1 MALTL
6 DDIFNAPTNP
16 YLKDSSPT
24 DGDRIYTA
32 ITTEDTSVAITGWG
46 GTITENS
53 NLNTTKGFRIKCY
66 DSLTTTGIRFN
77 PTATNLNDNDFFVL
91 IYSDKPY
98 QHHFAKITEVLTED
112 EYGDAF
118 EFEPKL
124 GNEIPKDAKFIIF
137 QMTKNGSV
145 VAVSMGML
153 QDNDLGETTND
164 FEGELWRRMA
174 VARPLFYF
182 FPRETNA
189 DKMDKSNELNHNRK
203 FYAMRE
209 SGTANSYTLSNAD
222 NCKVFT
228 TMQDFGKSVVD
239 YSRFSYK
246 IKLTD
251 KLRDLDAAQATNCT
265 YNEGTTITTDTTNYQ
280 GSHINARRMSDD
292 ILTSPTFTGPL
303 RYLSYDFSPTK
314 SNLVHGVYDHINTE
328 AIDGKGGFSETSIV
342 DNNRIMP
349 RKIKE
354 FDAYRVRHTV
364 HRGDTNEFFALKAT
378 YDSSSSS
385 VAFTFNTEYDLATV
399 LNTGDEV
406 KLGDE
411 IILVNTIGSLSGT
424 SQTITFEHNG
434 TRLYARTESEGE
446 FTLKTI
452 TPTSGETLHRR
463 AYNATDGTL
472 MLDIP
477 LLNNRFSKMYVSFSS
492 LNHNE
497 RFATIT
503 ACDATKGMIT
513 LLFSDDSYTANPL
526 SFVRGQYQL
535 HIERF
540 NGEVENIENKK
551 QDGQTIMEIQGRDKF
566 SKLLS
571 PVVNL
576 NTLFS
581 EDIIYSSNSPYN
593 KLASIKSGTNLSVA
607 LGAIYVDTGIV
618 ALTSNFD
625 NYPAV
630 GDKLFTVNGY
640 LGEVVDLLFHATVN
654 LRIEITPAITEANSE
669 EIYIATEKNYVLS
682 KALGSSHLATN
693 KPTSLTGAAN
703 KGLIFT
709 AGNKIKRVS
718 LTATTNGNT
727 TVNIA
732 ATGEDTSDLEAG
744 MIISGHSGIPTGT
757 AIVSVVDTSTI
768 TISASATNS
777 AAEAETIFFGG
788 EDTSLVS
795 TSANTSEGA
804 IGYAINK
811 PSSISNDF
819 AFQSLLKDEH
829 GSAGSSSF
837 DTVNTLI
844 DFEVVSTSKKD
855 NITEIELAPY
865 VPITLGRKMPN
876 FGNTEGYT
884 LTERA
889 TIEHTGANL
898 NSSSPNIIEATN
910 DGIKNLDRNDPVFIG
925 ASTETATFAGFVRTK
940 KMIRGTADQSN
951 LLYLDRDFTTTA
963 GHKIYSVSKDTHDL
977 FLINGAHLWGGK
989 MLSLP
994 HSKLTSTGPVPLN
1007 IDNIYGSN
1015 TDTNKKYGQSLY
1027 KTISMSFGQF
1037 NILLK
1042 EPSNAV
1048 YGFRRTYP
1056 SNSNFSYSTVAY
1068 KFSPNILSD
1077 NKNEFDKTGTGND
1090 IHMDFDMRGFGSAYG
1105 SLFSGLER
1113 LRRNQDSKY
1122 PDDFSS
1128 SVSETESLLSSIS
1141 QKVSNAATLFLYIN
1155 SDLLPYS
1162 SLRKDSLM
1170 DGNKNLINYNLFL
1183 VENSKLKDK
1192 VLEFTETSSGNQL
1205 LLTDNSFQTISIT
1218 DNTDISTLKR
1228 FGLMRLTE
1236 ICFDIHFNL
1245 FNPEKDTV
1253 KNRDYF
1259 SASQIN
1265 GYTFSAV
1272 GTLSSTSITNSL
1284 AASTTTLILDTV
1296 ESSNPPTATDI
1307 LYDANYKRIGTVSS
1321 YNSGT
1326 KTITLSSAAIL
1337 NDDATFTVGTVFQ
1350 QSRLD
1355 LIFLEGTKDGN
1366 TFISKDRAHIQKGA
1380 IITDNYLS
1388 HSGDVW
1394 EGNND
1399 GVLNMTNEDIIST
1412 PIRYRYS
1419 NAGGT
1424 LSATPRA
1431 LPTKPMDEV
1440 FPSTNVRQI
1449 FKHSIGVILDTYP
1462 IEQGQKHTIEKG
1474 VTIPFNIGNQVI
1486 FDDGTTN
1493 NFTNFITLGNTS
1505 INYQFGD
1512 KYPDGTSNTL
1522 TASGSEP
1529 YEATGVKFGIK
1540 PRLYYDSGISGYST
1554 ATISSSNGD
1563 LYQYNF
1569 AVYTGSIGWID
1580 FIDLTGCYLISEA
1593 GYDTDLQAAVDS
1605 GDENTNSCRNMNGV
1619 IPQDIIYVVSHTV
1632 RNDSDRQHRLVLDK
1646 QLTHQEAY
1654 RVLKPNETTFYDF
1667 MPEQIHLN
1675 MLSSK
1680 YTKMPE
1686 ENKVYEVNQDIE
1698 IVEGTKE
1705 KTSTKEGPRRESFL
1719 SMFVAVD
1726 PDKQSNNENHLIVK
1740 NAENFLDILEEGEH
1754 SLFASD
1760 GENSMKM
1767 SATVKSE
1774 FDFTGEQDII
1784 LTLSDMK
1791 TMKGVVSFSETFTLN
1806 TREELKI
1813 DPTRAC
1819 IGSTVS
1825 VGLEGEDLI
1834 NELLEQEGI
1843 QFTTTSTD
1851 TPMYLAPNYQGV
1863 DLYSAIRYILDRK
1876 DMKLVE
1882 ENNVFKII
1890 PEDEDSL
1897 RTNITID
1904 DSDEFFITDFD
1915 KVSTL
1920 FDFFNEVNVYGNA
1933 HKAVRKD
1940 LRSIEKRGRKTL
1952 EVVDNTLLTQEE
1964 VDKRATK
1971 LLRIHSRLNQKLS
1984 FTLHSTGISQL
1995 RVGDIVNV
2003 SIPREN
2009 IEMNE
2014 YIVLEMEHQISGFIK
2029 LQLGRYSKDLS
2040 DVFSE
2045 LLIASKE
2052 TKAALRSD
2060 ELTAH
2065 EVSFNFLDTVDT
2077 KEIKLLVR
2085 KRSATGTTLGFATP
2099 LGFGLPI
2106 GFGGGTITIT
2116 DLVEEDL
2123 A

>member
-1 MALTL
+1 MSL
-6 DDIFNAPTNP
+6 DLNPGGDKDDAPTNP
-16 YLKDSSPT
+16 LFT
-24 DGDRIYTA
+24 DTSINNDERIFTA
-32 ITTEDTSVAITGWG
+32 IAADGANTFTTEVFTG
-46 GTITENS
+46 TTQYS

-66 DSLTTTGIRFN
+66 DALTTNGILFN
-77 PTATNLNDNDFFVL
+77 PAAFDTHYYFVL
-91 IYSDKPY
+91 IYSDTDTR
-98 QHHFAKITEVLTED
+98 HHFARITEILDED
-112 EYGDAF
+112 TDGDAF

-124 GNEIPKDAKFIIF
+124 GNEIPKDTKFMIF
-137 QMTKNGSV
+137 KGH
-145 VAVSMGML
+145 AI
-153 QDNDLGETTND
+153 TNNNILAFSAGILNNTSSLTLED
-164 FEGELWRRMA
+164 KLSC
-174 VARPLFYF
+174 ARPLFYF
-182 FPRETNA
+182 FNGLL
-189 DKMDKSNELNHNRK
+189 DKNNELNHNTK
-203 FYAMRE
+203 YYAMQKHA
-209 SGTANSYTLSNAD
+209 SIS
-222 NCKVFT
+222 T
-228 TMQDFGKSVVD
+228 TSHTFDTTDAITFRTVQDFGKVVID
-239 YSRFSYK
+239 YSRFSHRVT
-246 IKLTD
+246 LTD
-251 KLRDLDAAQATNCT
+251 KLRDLDVAGGGSTT
-265 YNEGTTITTDTTNYQ
+265 KNEGGTVSLGVQGYSNYQ
-280 GSHINARRMSDD
+280 LVYPNARRMGDD
-292 ILTSPTFTGPL
+292 EINSPTYTGPK
-303 RYLSYDFSPTK
+303 RYLHYDFSPTK
-314 SNLVHGVYDHINTE
+314 SNLLYNVFDHTNTE
-328 AIDGKGGFSETSIV
+328 SIDGKGGFAETSII
-342 DNNRIMP
+342 DNGRIMP

-354 FDAYRVRHTV
+354 FDAYRVRHNI
-364 HRGDTNEFFALKAT
+364 HRGDMNEFFALAAT
-378 YDSSSSS
+378 YSSKTSNAVFS
-385 VAFTFNTEYDLATV
+385 FNTEYNLNTV
-399 LNTGDEV
+399 LNAGDEV
-406 KLGDE
+406 KLGDN
-411 IILVNTIGSLSGT
+411 ILIVQSFGSLTGT
-424 SQTITFEHNG
+424 TQEITFQSSTHP
-434 TRLYARTESEGE
+434 YVRTENEGA
-446 FTLKTI
+446 FTAQST
-452 TPTSGETLHRR
+452 TPTSGDVLYRR

-472 MLDIP
+472 MLDIS
-477 LLNNRFSKMYVSFSS
+477 LINGRFSKMYVAFTS

-513 LLFSDDSYTANPL
+513 LSFDSDSYYTNPL
-526 SFVRGQYQL
+526 SFAKGQYQIF
-535 HIERF
+535 IERF
-540 NGEVENIENKK
+540 NGEIENIENRKEN
-551 QDGQTIMEIQGRDKF
+551 GQTIMEIQGRDKF

-593 KLASIKSGTNLSVA
+593 KLSSIKSGRNLSVP

-625 NYPAV
+625 IYPSV

-654 LRIEITPAITEANSE
+654 LRIEITPALTEANLE
-669 EIYIATEKNYVLS
+669 EIYIDTEKNYILS

-693 KPTSLTGAAN
+693 KPSSLTGAAN

-709 AGNKIKRVS
+709 AGNKITMS
-718 LTATTNGNT
+718 SGA
-727 TVNIA
+727 
-732 ATGEDTSDLEAG
+732 ESD
-744 MIISGHSGIPTGT
+744 
-757 AIVSVVDTSTI
+757 
-768 TISASATNS
+768 
-777 AAEAETIFFGG
+777 
-788 EDTSLVS
+788 SLVS
-795 TSANTSEGA
+795 SSANTSVGA
-804 IGYAINK
+804 IGYAIHK

-819 AFQSLLKDEH
+819 AFQSKLKDEH
-829 GSAGSSSF
+829 GSAGESTF

-865 VPITLGRKMPN
+865 IPITLGRKIPN

-925 ASTETATFAGFVRTK
+925 ASADTATFAGFVRTK

-989 MLSLP
+989 ILSLP

-1007 IDNIYGSN
+1007 VENVYGSN
-1015 TDTNKKYGQSLY
+1015 TDTNKKYGQPLY

-1037 NILLK
+1037 NILQK
-1042 EPSNAV
+1042 QPSNAV

-1056 SNSNFSYSTVAY
+1056 NNSQLGYAPITY
-1068 KFSPNILSD
+1068 KFSPNIASN
-1077 NKNEFDKTGTGND
+1077 NKNAFDKTGTGND

-1105 SLFSGLER
+1105 SLFSGFER
-1113 LRRNQDSKY
+1113 IRRNQDSKY
-1122 PDDFSS
+1122 PDDFSTN
-1128 SVSETESLLSSIS
+1128 VSAVESLLSSVS
-1141 QKVSNAATLFLYIN
+1141 QKVSNAATLFLYIT

-1170 DGNKNLINYNLFL
+1170 DGNKNLANYNLFL
-1183 VENSKLKDK
+1183 VENNKVKDK
-1192 VLEFTETSSGNQL
+1192 VLDFTETSTGNQL

-1218 DNTDISTLKR
+1218 DNTDISALKR

-1236 ICFDIHFNL
+1236 VCFDIHYNL
-1245 FNPEKDTV
+1245 FNPEKNTV

-1296 ESSNPPTATDI
+1296 EGSNPPSGTDV

-1321 YNSGT
+1321 YDSGT
-1326 KTITLSSAAIL
+1326 KTITLVSAAIL
-1337 NDDATFTVGTVFQ
+1337 NDDATFTVGTVYQ

-1355 LIFLEGTKDGN
+1355 IIYLEGTKDAN

-1399 GVLNMTNEDIIST
+1399 GVLNMTNEDIVST

-1419 NAGGT
+1419 NTGGT

-1431 LPTKPMDEV
+1431 LPTKPMNEILAAL
-1440 FPSTNVRQI
+1440 NARQVY
-1449 FKHSIGVILDTYP
+1449 KHSIGVVLDTYS
-1462 IEQGQKHTIEKG
+1462 IEQGQKYPIEKG
-1474 VTIPFNIGNQVI
+1474 LTIPFNIGNNI
-1486 FDDGTTN
+1486 SFNDGTANT
-1493 NFTNFITLGNTS
+1493 FTTFITLGNTD

-1529 YEATGVKFGIK
+1529 YEATGIKFGIK
-1540 PRLYYDSGISGYST
+1540 PRLYYNSGISGYST
-1554 ATISSSNGD
+1554 ATITSSNGD

-1569 AVYTGSIGWID
+1569 AVYTGGIGWMD

-1593 GYDTDLQAAVDS
+1593 GYDTDLQAAVSS
-1605 GDENTNSCRNMNGV
+1605 GDEDTQACRNMNGV

-1632 RNDSDRQHRLVLDK
+1632 RNDSDREHRLILDK
-1646 QLTHQEAY
+1646 ELTHQEAY
-1654 RVLKPNETTFYDF
+1654 RILKPNETTFYDF

-1705 KTSTKEGPRRESFL
+1705 KTSAKEGPRRESFL
-1719 SMFVAVD
+1719 SMFVAID

-1740 NAENFLDILEEGEH
+1740 NAENFLDILGEGEY

-1760 GENSMKM
+1760 GENNMNVA
-1767 SATVKSE
+1767 ATVKSE

-1806 TREELKI
+1806 TTEELKI

-1843 QFTTTSTD
+1843 EFTTTPTN
-1851 TPMYLAPNYQGV
+1851 TPMYLAPNYQGM

-1882 ENNVFKII
+1882 ENDIFKIF
-1890 PEDEDSL
+1890 PEDENSL
-1897 RTNITID
+1897 RTNIVID
-1904 DSDEFFITDFD
+1904 DSGDFLISEFE

-1920 FDFFNEVNVYGNA
+1920 FDFFNEVNVYGNS

-1940 LRSIEKRGRKTL
+1940 IRSIRKRGRKTL

-1964 VDKRATK
+1964 VDTRASK
-1971 LLRIHSRLNQKLS
+1971 LLQIHSRLNQKLS
-1984 FTLHSTGISQL
+1984 FTMQNKGINQL
-1995 RVGDIVNV
+1995 RVGDIINA

-2009 IEMNE
+2009 IEMSE
-2014 YIVLEMEHQISGFIK
+2014 YIVLEMEHQLTGFIK

-2045 LLIASKE
+2045 LLISSKE
-2052 TKAALRSD
+2052 TKAVLRSANLQAN
-2060 ELTAH
+2060 EI
-2065 EVSFNFLDTVDT
+2065 SYSFLDTLNT
-2077 KEIKLLVR
+2077 KELKLLVR
-2085 KRSATGTTLGFATP
+2085 KRSAGAGGRTLGFGTALGFSTP
-2099 LGFGLPI
+2099 LGFT
-2106 GFGGGTITIT
+2106 GGAITIT